1 MGHRASIT
9 GQRHPAQAVAFANF
23 PQCRPGLTA
32 REACAAQPGPFQRGK
47 LTQLVADAVGKFSR
61 YLYSLLHTP
70 FTSLPP
76 ARPPLSNSESITNFQ
91 PHLPSLAGRAY
102 RCQCGCPVFFRNS
115 ACLACGTPLGYEP
128 EHARLLPLMAHTA
141 PDAAPDT
148 WVIWQD
154 SEIVGAVAATEPAGN
169 RNDAG
174 QPDNSMLP
182 PPPRTYTRCTN
193 LQTPAA
199 CNWLVQTDG
208 SQNGTLLCRACRLN
222 RVIPD
227 LNDPAHP
234 DNGLLWGRI
243 ELAKRRLVSALL
255 ALGLPVASRMTEDT
269 QRGMMFDF
277 LRSPDNGPHVMTGH
291 DTGLITLSLDE
302 ADDAVREA
310 VRKAMREPY
319 RTLLGHFR
327 HEVGH
332 YYWDRLVH
340 NTSWMDGF
348 RALFGDENLD
358 YADALRQNYEQGP
371 PDQWW
376 LHYVSA
382 YASMHPWEDWA
393 ECWAHYL
400 HMRDTIDTALSFGLS
415 ANSAQLEVT
424 PFTLD
429 ALYQPEHPDAQHFLD
444 FLNDWLRLT
453 TMLNE
458 MSRSM
463 GQPDFYPFILP
474 HEVVAKLHFIHLLV
488 TSASWL
494 SSDLVFM
501 QNAQTP
507 LDGQSAGAT
516 QIPLEPFPPLQPL
529 QPMQPLVP
537 MAPLQPIASNDALTQ
552 NQNANQ
558 TQGQSNDNNGA
569 PMPGKG
575 QNPNPVHF

>member
-1 MGHRASIT
+1 M
-9 GQRHPAQAVAFANF
+9 
-23 PQCRPGLTA
+23 
-32 REACAAQPGPFQRGK
+32 
-47 LTQLVADAVGKFSR
+47 
-61 YLYSLLHTP
+61 
-70 FTSLPP
+70 
-76 ARPPLSNSESITNFQ
+76 
-91 PHLPSLAGRAY
+91 AGRAY

-128 EHARLLPLMAHTA
+128 QQARLLPLMPNNA

-154 SEIVGAVAATEPAGN
+154 GGGTEAAGANTPA
-169 RNDAG
+169 NDNNG
-174 QPDNSMLP
+174 VLP
-182 PPPRTYTRCTN
+182 PLPNIYTRCTN

-199 CNWLVQTDG
+199 CNWLVPADG
-208 SQNGTLLCRACRLN
+208 SQNGMLLCRACRLN

-227 LNDPAHP
+227 LNDPAHA
-234 DNGLLWGRI
+234 DNGMLWGRM

-332 YYWDRLVH
+332 YYWDRLVQ
-340 NTSWMDGF
+340 NTPWMDGF
-348 RALFGDENLD
+348 RTLFGDENLD
-358 YADALRQNYEQGP
+358 YAAALRKNYEQGP
-371 PDQWW
+371 PAQWW

-429 ALYQPEHPDAQHFLD
+429 ALYQPEHPEAQHFLD
-444 FLNDWLRLT
+444 FLNDWTRLT

-463 GQPDFYPFILP
+463 GQPDFYHFILP

-494 SSDLVFM
+494 PSDAGVL
-501 QNAQTP
+501 QDAQQQM
-507 LDGQSAGAT
+507 DGQIEDVMQAPPQDSG
-516 QIPLEPFPPLQPL
+516 QLPPLEPL
-529 QPMQPLVP
+529 QPMQPMEPLQD
-537 MAPLQPIASNDALTQ
+537 MAPMQPLEPVQPLQTQDLNSNPVQDQ
-552 NQNANQ
+552 MQDQ
-558 TQGQSNDNNGA
+558 IQSQGQSQNGFQNVEQS
-569 PMPGKG
+569 GHQQGG
-575 QNPNPVHF
+575 QDSNRDFAHFQVN